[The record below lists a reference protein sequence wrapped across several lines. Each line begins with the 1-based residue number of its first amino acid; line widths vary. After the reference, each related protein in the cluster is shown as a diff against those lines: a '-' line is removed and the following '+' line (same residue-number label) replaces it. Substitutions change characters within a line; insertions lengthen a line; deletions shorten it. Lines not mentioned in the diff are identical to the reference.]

1 MNNQK
6 MIKWAKELA
15 DQEYAGN
22 IIQVGQNARHP
33 NREGFK

>member
-1 MNNQK
+1 MNNTDV
-6 MIKWAKELA
+6 IKWAKELA

-33 NREGFK
+33 SVEGFK